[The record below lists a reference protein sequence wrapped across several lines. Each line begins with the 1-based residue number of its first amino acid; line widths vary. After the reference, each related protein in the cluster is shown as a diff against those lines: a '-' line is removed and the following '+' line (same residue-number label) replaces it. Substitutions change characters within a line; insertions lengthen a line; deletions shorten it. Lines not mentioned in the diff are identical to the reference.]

1 MLSIDYW
8 FGGVSNL
15 LYMSTSPSHVL
26 LLCLTVF
33 EEKNILKKKE
43 KRKKKGIIGS
53 ISFID
58 FGLLYLLQPF
68 DTLATLNSWSRKQN
82 CHKFKDRLD
91 TSKKL
96 FKKKKKKPF
105 IRNKILS
112 F

>member
-33 EEKNILKKKE
+33 EEKKYIKKK
-43 KRKKKGIIGS
+43 KKKGIIGS

-82 CHKFKDRLD
+82 CYKFKDRLD

-96 FKKKKKKPF
+96 FKKKKPF

>member
-33 EEKNILKKKE
+33 EEKNILKKEKKE
-43 KRKKKGIIGS
+43 KKKKGIIGS

-82 CHKFKDRLD
+82 CYKFKDRLD

-96 FKKKKKKPF
+96 FKKKKPF